1 LSYIWDVKN
10 DVLISKK
17 YISITLFVVILLC
30 EIYLPSY
37 KVNFALQFLLLVAL
51 LLTGKA
57 PISKKI
63 SYTLYPLILIF
74 GIGLLG
80 IINSKHEWS
89 FIIKDITYFLKP
101 INAILLS
108 YLLFKSVKDFV
119 LFLKAILFLG
129 CLTAFIHLFG
139 VFVLGDFAK
148 NSINEIRG
156 DFGLD
161 NFIEIFA
168 FFILLFSRKFLGFR
182 LIANKKWFY
191 FILISLLASIYLYF
205 SRTMLVAFFLIG
217 FSMLGYAKIT
227 QNTLKII
234 GLGILLTG
242 LLYAYLFS
250 IKIDRNSK
258 GVEAFLYKIK
268 IAPEEIFK
276 TKIDRE
282 NHKELWDHWRGYE
295 ANRAFDLMNEAP
307 SSYIIGKGYG
317 SLVNLKFKAPLG
329 NEDMKYISRL
339 HNGYVFVLY
348 KTGIFGLLLLLLFL
362 IALYLKVYR
371 SNTNLSDQLFVNR
384 LISSI
389 GLFYLFTTLIISG
402 IYIPRDAIIFVLGGL
417 LSFDTYNKSTD
428 KIIEQ

>member
-1 LSYIWDVKN
+1 MSYIWNVKN
-10 DVLISKK
+10 DVLIPKK
-17 YISITLFVVILLC
+17 YISITLFIVILLC

-37 KVNFALQFLLLVAL
+37 KVNFALQFLLLIAL
-51 LLTGKA
+51 LLTSNA

-63 SYTLYPLILIF
+63 TQTLYPLILIF
-74 GIGLLG
+74 VIGLLG
-80 IINSKHEWS
+80 IINSKYEWS

-168 FFILLFSRKFLGFR
+168 FYILLFSRKFLGFR

-191 FILISLLASIYLYF
+191 FILIFLLASIYLYF

-227 QNTLKII
+227 SRTFKFI
-234 GLGILLTG
+234 GIALLVVG

-250 IKIDRNSK
+250 VKINRNSK
-258 GVEAFLYKIK
+258 GIEAFLYKIK
-268 IAPEEIFK
+268 IAPEEIFQ
-276 TKIDRE
+276 TKINRE

-295 ANRAFDLMNEAP
+295 ANRAFDLMNENP
-307 SSYIIGKGYG
+307 KNYIFGTGFG
-317 SLVNLKFKAPLG
+317 SLINLKFKAPVG
-329 NEDMKYISRL
+329 GKDGMKYISRI
-339 HNGYVFVLY
+339 HNGYVFVFY
-348 KTGIFGLLLLLLFL
+348 KTGFIGLILYFFFL
-362 IALYLKVYR
+362 IYLYLKIYNKKYSEELYF
-371 SNTNLSDQLFVNR
+371 SNRIIVS
-384 LISSI
+384 ISV
-389 GLFYLFTTLIISG
+389 FYFFSSLIITG
-402 IYIPRDAIIFVLGGL
+402 IYIPTDAVVFIFGGILAVEKTHNII
-417 LSFDTYNKSTD
+417 N
-428 KIIEQ
+428 

>member
-1 LSYIWDVKN
+1 MSYIWNVKN
-10 DVLISKK
+10 DVLIPKK
-17 YISITLFVVILLC
+17 YISITLFVIVLLC

-37 KVNFALQFLLLVAL
+37 KVNFALQFLLLSGL
-51 LLTGKA
+51 LLKSNIT
-57 PISKKI
+57 ISKRI
-63 SYTLYPLILIF
+63 INNLFPLILIF

-80 IINSKHEWS
+80 FFNSKHNLG

-108 YLLFKSVKDFV
+108 YLLFKNIKDV
-119 LFLKAILFLG
+119 SLFLIIILFIG
-129 CLTAFIHLFG
+129 CLTAIIHLFG
-139 VFVLGDFAK
+139 IFILGDFA
-148 NSINEIRG
+148 NDSISSIRG

-161 NFIEIFA
+161 NFIEVFA
-168 FFILLFSRKFLGFR
+168 FYFLLFSKKYFGKFLVE
-182 LIANKKWFY
+182 NK
-191 FILISLLASIYLYF
+191 ILQILVLGVLLVSIYLYF
-205 SRTMLVAFFLIG
+205 SRTMLVILFLIG

-227 QNTLKII
+227 KRTLVFI
-234 GLGILLTG
+234 GFSVVFILL
-242 LLYAYLFS
+242 LYVYLFS
-250 IKIDRNSK
+250 VKLDRNSK

-295 ANRAFDLMNEAP
+295 ANRAFELMKENP
-307 SSYIIGKGYG
+307 SSYIIGTGYG

-339 HNGYVFVLY
+339 HNGYVFVFY
-348 KTGIFGLLLLLLFL
+348 KTGIFGLVLILIFL
-362 IALYLKVYR
+362 IRLYLKIYR
-371 SNTNLSDQLFVNR
+371 FNTNNLNQLFVNR

-402 IYIPRDAIIFVLGGL
+402 IYIPRDAIIFILGGL
-417 LSFDTYNKSTD
+417 LSFDTYRKSTD

>member
-1 LSYIWDVKN
+1 LSYIWNVKN
-10 DVLISKK
+10 DVLIPKK
-17 YISITLFVVILLC
+17 YISITLFIVILLC

-37 KVNFALQFLLLVAL
+37 KVNFALQFLLLIAL
-51 LLTGKA
+51 LLKRNV

-63 SYTLYPLILIF
+63 SMTLFPLILIF

-80 IINSKHEWS
+80 IINSKHELS
-89 FIIKDITYFLKP
+89 FIIKDIIYFLKP

-108 YLLFKSVKDFV
+108 FLLFKSVKDFV
-119 LFLKAILFLG
+119 LFLKAILFVG

-168 FFILLFSRKFLGFR
+168 FYILLFSRKFSGVR
-182 LIANKKWFY
+182 LIIHKKWFY
-191 FILISLLASIYLYF
+191 FILFFLLVSIYLYF

-217 FSMLGYAKIT
+217 FSMLGYTKIT
-227 QNTLKII
+227 TRTIKSIGIALII
-234 GLGILLTG
+234 TG
-242 LLYAYLFS
+242 LIYTYLFS
-250 IKIDRNSK
+250 VKIDRNAK

-295 ANRAFDLMNEAP
+295 ANRAFDLMNGAP
-307 SSYIIGKGYG
+307 SSYLIGKGYG

-329 NEDMKYISRL
+329 NDDMKYISRL

-348 KTGIFGLLLLLLFL
+348 KTGIFGLISISIFL
-362 IALYLKVYR
+362 IGLYLKVYR
-371 SNTNLSDQLFVNR
+371 SNTNPSNQLFVNR

-389 GLFYLFTTLIISG
+389 GLFYIFTTLIING

-417 LSFDTYNKSTD
+417 ISFETYNNSSD
-428 KIIEQ
+428 KINVQ